1 MLHSQQDATVVELA
15 SQQSTAPDQ
24 AVGV

>member
-1 MLHSQQDATVVELA
+1 MFHSQQDATVVELA